1 MPTYYLVAADGW
13 KWRVADE
20 WRASFESGPF
30 ARFEELLRTGRPI
43 KDLNIKRTVEVRA
56 EGREFLVK
64 IYKRRGGLQGLRPVL
79 RGSRPAREHQRA
91 FGGLSGSG
99 HAPTL
104 VAVGGL

>member
-64 IYKRRGGLQGLRPVL
+64 IYKRRGALQSLRTVL
-79 RGSRPAREHQRA
+79 LGSRATPELQALL
-91 FGGLSGSG
+91 GLPGPGVSNL
-99 HAPTL
+99 PL
-104 VAVGGL
+104 VPLG